1 MQLVT
6 VSTMKWTKDFRISD
20 VTVECSITRIINHC
34 CKRKAFSLDIFS
46 PCISTTLFKSNI
58 ILIIDIFTK
67 HFTIKKN
74 ERK

>member
-20 VTVECSITRIINHC
+20 VTVECIINHC